1 MSLTKKYILCPF
13 WFWSEVCL
21 SNMGIKAKSNRTV
34 KTVEGTQN
42 ILEIFKYKYITAR
55 SQTTDNT

>member
-1 MSLTKKYILCPF
+1 MPFLILIWGMP
-13 WFWSEVCL
+13 
-21 SNMGIKAKSNRTV
+21 SNMGIKAMSNRTV